1 MTDDPEVP
9 HMMRVPCFNS
19 LDGCKN
25 SVLYMGVSVVHKIC
39 PSCMESGA
47 PSERTICGTPGF
59 NFETEARRLRHES
72 SPRSKIPMDYF
83 GGEAVYEI
91 TARPK
96 TANGGRVAVRYHN

>member
-19 LDGCKN
+19 PDGCKN
-25 SVLYMGVSVVHKIC
+25 SVSYMGVDAVRKIC
-39 PSCMESGA
+39 PICMESGA
-47 PSERTICGTPGF
+47 PSERIISGF
-59 NFETEARRLRHES
+59 NFGTEARRLRHEG

-96 TANGGRVAVRYHN
+96 TVNGGRVAVRYHD